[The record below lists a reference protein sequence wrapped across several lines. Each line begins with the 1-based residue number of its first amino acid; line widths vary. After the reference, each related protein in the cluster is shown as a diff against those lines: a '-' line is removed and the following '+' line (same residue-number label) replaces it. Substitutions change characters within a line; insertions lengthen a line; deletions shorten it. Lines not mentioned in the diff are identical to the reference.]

1 MYFTLLSLWQQ
12 HAVYSFTGFC
22 TSTYPLLPSLPPSL
36 SINTLVSSDRSFQQI
51 QICCVLMQMLHNPT
65 NSPEVQL
72 PLFEAAFWL
81 VFWFL
86 VFNNWFSLSTDSDT
100 DSLNSETE
108 DAGEVRLMHTHSHAG
123 MPTDTLERER
133 ERESVRWI
141 INGRDPPI

>member
-1 MYFTLLSLWQQ
+1 MNKNVFHSVVSVTTARCLLFHCASVL
-12 HAVYSFTGFC
+12 
-22 TSTYPLLPSLPPSL
+22 PLILSCPPSLPPSFSL
-36 SINTLVSSDRSFQQI
+36 NTLVSSDWSFQQI

-65 NSPEVQL
+65 NSPEVHL

-133 ERESVRWI
+133 ERESVR
-141 INGRDPPI
+141 